1 MDPIL
6 IQTITQTIAAVAI
19 FAAVI
24 VGLGYI
30 RTLDQDN
37 TIRKAVHAVE
47 QQYGQLDGPE
57 RLAKAEEI
65 ILARYPWI
73 NRSQMRAG
81 IEAAVLILGLTVDA
95 VNAGQIK
102 VDRTNPEP

>member
-19 FAAVI
+19 VATLI
-24 VGLGYI
+24 VGLDYI
-30 RTLDQDN
+30 RSLAQDN
-37 TIRKAVHAVE
+37 TIKRAVHAVE

-57 RLAKAEEI
+57 RLAKAEQI
-65 ILARYPWI
+65 ILERYPRI
-73 NRSQMRAG
+73 NRTHMRAG

-95 VNAGQIK
+95 VNAGKVK